1 MDRGFCQDALPW
13 YVNMLREA
21 QLGEFRKDTLRF
33 ARPRVQ
39 LVPVTS
45 SCSSKGYRQT
55 STRSPRERSGNMPG
69 P

>member
-33 ARPRVQ
+33 TLAHCRHLIENQPLQ
-39 LVPVTS
+39 P
-45 SCSSKGYRQT
+45 
-55 STRSPRERSGNMPG
+55 
-69 P
+69 